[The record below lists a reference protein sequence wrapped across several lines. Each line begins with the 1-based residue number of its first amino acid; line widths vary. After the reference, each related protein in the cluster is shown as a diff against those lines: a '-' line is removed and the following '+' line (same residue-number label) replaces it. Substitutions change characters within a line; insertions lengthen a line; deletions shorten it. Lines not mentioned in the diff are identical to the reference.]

1 MVNPG
6 APSLHPSWPIAHCE
20 NASLGPSRSCLSES
34 MLSPLRLCLKDPG
47 TLAHWCLLM
56 FHEDTD
62 KVMCTQ
68 GQHLPTT
75 PFIYLAPEKVHQLLS
90 LRTPLCRLLFFYLF
104 LKCWR
109 LLGPLQLAELCGMAE
124 FLGLSTRETFHS
136 QLETFTTKAMS
147 ITIIMIWRLK
157 SSY

>member
-56 FHEDTD
+56 FHKDTD

-90 LRTPLCRLLFFYLF
+90 LRTPLCRLLFFYSSWSVEDYLVHSSWQSCVEWLNFWAWVPERLF
-104 LKCWR
+104 IHSWRHLPLKPC
-109 LLGPLQLAELCGMAE
+109 
-124 FLGLSTRETFHS
+124 
-136 QLETFTTKAMS
+136 K
-147 ITIIMIWRLK
+147 
-157 SSY
+157 